1 MTKLIF
7 TIVKSS

>member
-7 TIVKSS
+7 KS

>member
-7 TIVKSS
+7 HKT